1 MYILFAAPAV
11 SLVTILAMTLYSQ
24 FSTHPK
30 L

>member
-11 SLVTILAMTLYSQ
+11 SLVTILAMTLHSQ
-24 FSTHPK
+24 FASRPN